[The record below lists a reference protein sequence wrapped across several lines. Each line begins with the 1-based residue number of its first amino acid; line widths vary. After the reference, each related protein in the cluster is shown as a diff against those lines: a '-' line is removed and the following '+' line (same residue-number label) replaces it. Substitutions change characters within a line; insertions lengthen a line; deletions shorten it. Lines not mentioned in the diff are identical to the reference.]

1 GDIGEDPSPR
11 GGGRSPA
18 DHGQH
23 PARISAVERVGEG
36 ERDAF
41 EGAGVEI
48 CRGGGGVDAEHG
60 AAQALVTDRE
70 SLPTEGG
77 QDQQA
82 RRAATALV
90 LAVLEETVGT
100 LGSRAAE
107 VGLACPGGGG
117 AGGED
122 RGDAQLGATG
132 EGEAVRGAVDRGV
145 LLGGSDGG
153 DPAAGA
159 ERGVVLARGRPGD
172 AEGGGR
178 SIP

>member
-1 GDIGEDPSPR
+1 
-11 GGGRSPA
+11 
-18 DHGQH
+18 
-23 PARISAVERVGEG
+23 
-36 ERDAF
+36 
-41 EGAGVEI
+41 
-48 CRGGGGVDAEHG
+48 
-60 AAQALVTDRE
+60 
-70 SLPTEGG
+70 
-77 QDQQA
+77 
-82 RRAATALV
+82 
-90 LAVLEETVGT
+90 
-100 LGSRAAE
+100 
-107 VGLACPGGGG
+107 PGGGG

-178 SIP
+178 SIPRGEHDRDPGGQGGQVGGVAVGAADDLAELRGEPGQERERKSGV